1 MQKVLS
7 FPKVSYF
14 FSKYILITDQS
25 AGNYM
30 LKVNNRKTIKWRRSG
45 IFIVSFE
52 RISHIDLVFLLL
64 TLSK

>member
-14 FSKYILITDQS
+14 LSKYILITDHS

-30 LKVNNRKTIKWRRSG
+30 LKVNNRNTRSNG
-45 IFIVSFE
+45 VVLVS
-52 RISHIDLVFLLL
+52 LLL
-64 TLSK
+64 ALNVFHTLI